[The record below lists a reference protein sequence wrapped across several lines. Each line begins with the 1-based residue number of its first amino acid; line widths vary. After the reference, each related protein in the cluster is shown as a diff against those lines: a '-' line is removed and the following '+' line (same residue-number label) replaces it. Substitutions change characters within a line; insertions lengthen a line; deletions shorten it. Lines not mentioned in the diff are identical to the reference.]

1 MKHQD
6 HSNEPA
12 DLAMDVALPEE
23 LPEEPMIPLDVWEGQ
38 TITMASGDYE
48 VDWTLASVRK
58 GKYKGCRI
66 RTYRLDFSSDNP
78 EPFDGITGEMTVH
91 SRRSKS
97 SLRSAID
104 MKVDANGDGKYSK
117 KETMLSSSLEGYKVK
132 DQITDY
138 VSYDFEVAL
147 SLRKLEPTGTIRFEW
162 GEYQYGAPK
171 IEFDSQG
178 DGKQNSF
185 EAYFSDPYAEELI
198 VC

>member
-38 TITMASGDYE
+38 TITMASGVYG

-66 RTYRLDFSSDNP
+66 RTYRLDFASDNP

-185 EAYFSDPYAEELI
+185 ETYFSDPYAEELI

>member
-1 MKHQD
+1 
-6 HSNEPA
+6 
-12 DLAMDVALPEE
+12 
-23 LPEEPMIPLDVWEGQ
+23 
-38 TITMASGDYE
+38 
-48 VDWTLASVRK
+48 
-58 GKYKGCRI
+58 
-66 RTYRLDFSSDNP
+66 
-78 EPFDGITGEMTVH
+78 MTVH

-138 VSYDFEVAL
+138 VSYDLEVAL

-171 IEFDSQG
+171 IEFDRQG

-185 EAYFSDPYAEELI
+185 EAYFSEPYAEELI

>member
-1 MKHQD
+1 MKHRD
-6 HSNEPA
+6 HLNEPA
-12 DLAMDVALPEE
+12 DLAMDESEP
-23 LPEEPMIPLDVWEGQ
+23 LPEEPIPLLEEWEGQ

-66 RTYRLDFSSDNP
+66 RTYRLDFASDNP
-78 EPFDGITGEMTVH
+78 EPFDGITEEMTVH

-97 SLRSAID
+97 SLRSTID
-104 MKVDANGDGKYSK
+104 LKVDANGDGKYSK
-117 KETMLSSSLEGYKVK
+117 KENMLSSSLEGYKVK

-147 SLRKLEPTGTIRFEW
+147 SLRKLEPTGKIRFEW

-185 EAYFSDPYAEELI
+185 NAYFSDPHAEELI

>member
-1 MKHQD
+1 M
-6 HSNEPA
+6 NEPA
-12 DLAMDVALPEE
+12 DLAMDESEP
-23 LPEEPMIPLDVWEGQ
+23 LPEEPIPLLEEWEGQ

-66 RTYRLDFSSDNP
+66 RTYRLDFASDNP
-78 EPFDGITGEMTVH
+78 EPFDGITEEMTVH

-97 SLRSAID
+97 SLRSTID
-104 MKVDANGDGKYSK
+104 LKVDANGDGKYSK
-117 KETMLSSSLEGYKVK
+117 KENMLSSSLEGYKVK

-147 SLRKLEPTGTIRFEW
+147 SLRKLEPTGKIRFEW

-185 EAYFSDPYAEELI
+185 NAYFSDPHAEELI